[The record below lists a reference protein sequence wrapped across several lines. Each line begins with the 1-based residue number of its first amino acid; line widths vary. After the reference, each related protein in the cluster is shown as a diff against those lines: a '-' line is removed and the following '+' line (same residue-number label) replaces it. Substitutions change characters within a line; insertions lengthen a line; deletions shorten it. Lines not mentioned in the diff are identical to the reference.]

1 MNIDHNNNENISIIF
16 ETNQYK
22 IYVDNIKNTLF
33 IDIFNATYNKD
44 LFFQGLEYIKNFW
57 ILANQ
62 NNKSFYQV
70 FIFREVKLY
79 PFELYENLF
88 NTLKQLEQIFK
99 INLYGTCIVNDSNLI
114 DIFKPLFSMYKTVR
128 PFQFVK
134 TLDEGLEFIYKQS
147 LPNTG
152 A

>member
-1 MNIDHNNNENISIIF
+1 MNQIDNKSIIL

-22 IYVDNIKNTLF
+22 IYVDNEKNTLF
-33 IDIFNATYNKD
+33 IDIFKADYNKE
-44 LFFQGLEYIKNFW
+44 LFFNGLEYIKNFW

-79 PFELYENLF
+79 PFELYETLF
-88 NTLKQLEQIFK
+88 NTLKQLENIFK
-99 INLYGTCIVNDSNLI
+99 TNLYGTCIVNDSNLI

-134 TLDEGLEFIYKQS
+134 TLDEGLDFIYKQS
-147 LPNTG
+147 LPNNG

>member
-1 MNIDHNNNENISIIF
+1 MSNNCNDISVIL
-16 ETNQYK
+16 ETNKYK
-22 IYVDNIKNTLF
+22 IYVNNSKNTLF
-33 IDIFNATYNKD
+33 IDIINAEYNKE

-70 FIFREVKLY
+70 FIFREVKIY
-79 PFELYENLF
+79 PFELYETLF
-88 NTLKQLEQIFK
+88 NTLKQLEDIFK
-99 INLYGTCIVNDSNLI
+99 TNLYGTCIVNDSNLV

-134 TLDEGLEFIYKQS
+134 TLDEGLDFIYKQS